1 MEPLHNRQMYG
12 ETTAIKI
19 EVMGSTAVSI
29 ANRWTLGWPQRVLTL
44 LAQGQFI
51 EKLIEQTALE
61 KDILANAADLAHLSR
76 GEILEMNRVSQEPP
90 QATQVM
96 GWA

>member
-44 LAQGQFI
+44 LVQGQFM

-61 KDILANAADLAHLSR
+61 KDILANAADLSHLSPR
-76 GEILEMNRVSQEPP
+76 EILEMNGVSQEPP
-90 QATQVM
+90 QAT
-96 GWA
+96 

>member
-1 MEPLHNRQMYG
+1 METLHNRQMYG

-44 LAQGQFI
+44 LAQGQFM
-51 EKLIEQTALE
+51 ERLIEQTALE
-61 KDILANAADLAHLSR
+61 KDILANVADLAHLSPR
-76 GEILEMNRVSQEPP
+76 EILEMHGASQAPP
-90 QATQVM
+90 QASQFM
-96 GWA
+96 G